1 MVSSQTL
8 HRHRNGGMRGEK
20 WVEGEAGSCATAERR
35 ELKSECALGRIVS
48 FQGQVT
54 YIEFYEFRLSIQN
67 KPNMNRLHCFF
78 AQNILCKYL
87 IRSAWFIVPFIKLN

>member
-1 MVSSQTL
+1 MWL
-8 HRHRNGGMRGEK
+8 AHRPYTDMQWGDERREMGGG
-20 WVEGEAGSCATAERR
+20 GSCATAERR

-78 AQNILCKYL
+78 CTEHT
-87 IRSAWFIVPFIKLN
+87 V

>member
-67 KPNMNRLHCFF
+67 KPNMNRLV
-78 AQNILCKYL
+78 LLYL
-87 IRSAWFIVPFIKLN
+87 FLHRTYCVYI